1 MRALV
6 WQRPGVM
13 VVEDVAAPRPAPGEV
28 VVRVDAAGICGSD
41 VTAFLGHMGTARPGS
56 VRGHELAGTVV
67 DTDPRDAGLLGA
79 RVAVNPLVSC
89 GRCAACGRGADNQC
103 PDQQSIGIQRPG
115 GFAEQVLVPVRNLV
129 PVPAHLDLR
138 TVATAEPLAQ
148 ACHDVQLALRAGGG
162 GGGSA
167 LVVGAGSIGL
177 LVVQAARLLGLGPV
191 TVLEPD
197 AARRRAAAA
206 AGAACVL
213 AGPEEADAQAGRL
226 PEQGWD
232 VVLDVVGTDRTRR
245 DGLRWTRRGGVL
257 VLVGLHEDESAL
269 PWRDVIRREVVVLGS
284 NASNTGDF
292 AQAVDWLVSGSAGFG
307 LLPDHVPLEAGPE
320 TFARLATGGV
330 GPVKTF
336 LRAEVRA

>member
-13 VVEDVAAPRPAPGEV
+13 LVEDVAPPRPAPGEV
-28 VVRVDAAGICGSD
+28 VLQVDAAGICGSD

-67 DTDPRDAGLLGA
+67 ETDPGDAGLLGA

-89 GRCAACGRGADNQC
+89 GSCPACRRGADNQC
-103 PDQQSIGIQRPG
+103 PHQQSIGIQRPG

-129 PVPAHLDLR
+129 PVPADLDDR

-148 ACHDVQLALRAGGG
+148 ACHDVQLALRVG

-167 LVVGAGSIGL
+167 LVVGAGAIGL

-191 TVLEPD
+191 TVLEPN
-197 AARRRAAAA
+197 ASRRRAAAA
-206 AGAACVL
+206 AGAAVAL
-213 AGPEEADAQAGRL
+213 AGPEEVDAQAGDL

-257 VLVGLHEDESAL
+257 VLVGLHEDETAL

-284 NASNTGDF
+284 NASDAGDF
-292 AQAVDWLVSGSAGFG
+292 AQAVEWLVSGRAGLG
-307 LLPDHVPLEAGPE
+307 TPQDHVPLEAGPE
-320 TFARLATGGV
+320 TLARLAGGGA

-336 LRAEVRA
+336 LRARAPG